1 MLKITIEA
9 ELEKDAEPE
18 PIILNREVTDDNGI
32 YLWKGV
38 RGESWIKIYE
48 RNDGSV
54 DKIEKDQSVV
64 TSRDDISARFAEKK
78 VSISEIE
85 SFGIEYTDESDIE
98 LDYPG
103 PHPYDPE
110 LIRVETKQFNISLI
124 NEYINDRDIDLA
136 PDFQRHFVWNEITK
150 RSRLIESIMLRI
162 PLPVFYLAQDDEGR
176 FQVVD
181 GLQRLTVINQF
192 LENKFKLKG
201 LEYLKDCEGKYFKN
215 GVVDSIES
223 KYVRRI
229 SQTQL
234 VCNVID
240 PQTPSRVKFDIFKRI
255 NQGGKPLKP
264 QEIRNCMAL
273 PSARKFLKN
282 LANSEVFVNAT
293 GGVATSRMQD
303 QELVLRFIAFYISRN
318 NMINNYKYTGTM
330 EVFLDDALD
339 HINSN
344 SVNLELI
351 ENAFNKAMKNAHY
364 LFTSY
369 AFRKC
374 LPQHLLPGARRQLL
388 NNSLFTTWSVLL
400 AEYEPS
406 MISSMVGEGGLLEST
421 SLELE
426 VNEGYYDAVTNGT
439 NDLRRLNYAFTVAE
453 KLLNS
458 VVTS

>member
-1 MLKITIEA
+1 MKITIEA
-9 ELEKDAEPE
+9 ELEKELEPS
-18 PIILNREVTDDNGI
+18 PIILSREKTEEEGM

-38 RGESWIKIYE
+38 RGESWLKIYE
-48 RNDGSV
+48 NNDGSV
-54 DKIEKDQSVV
+54 YKIEKDESII
-64 TSRDDISARFAEKK
+64 TSRDDIAARFSTKRI
-78 VSISEIE
+78 SISEIE

-98 LDYPG
+98 SDYPE

-110 LIRVETKQFNISLI
+110 LIRVETKQLNVNLV
-124 NEYINDRDIDLA
+124 NEYINDGDIDLA

-162 PLPVFYLAQDDEGR
+162 PLPVFYLAQDNEGR

-192 LENKFKLKG
+192 LNNKFKLKG
-201 LEYLKDCEGKYFKN
+201 LEYLKDCEGKFFKN

-234 VCNVID
+234 ICNVID

-273 PSARKFLKN
+273 PEARTLLKQLACSDKFI
-282 LANSEVFVNAT
+282 SAT
-293 GGVATSRMQD
+293 GGVASTRMQD

-318 NMINNYKYTGTM
+318 KLVENYNYSGKM
-330 EVFLDDALD
+330 EVFLDDALE
-339 HINSN
+339 HINAKCFDFKVIEAAFMNAMSN
-344 SVNLELI
+344 
-351 ENAFNKAMKNAHY
+351 AGH
-364 LFTSY
+364 LFSSY

-374 LPQHLLPGARRQLL
+374 LPHHLHSGARRQLL

-400 AEYEPS
+400 SEYD
-406 MISSMVGEGGLLEST
+406 SSVMKSLIQEGGLIEPLS
-421 SLELE
+421 SELE
-426 VNEGYYDAVTNGT
+426 ENENYYDAVTNGT
-439 NDLRRLNYAFTVAE
+439 NDLRRLNYAFSVAE
-453 KLLNS
+453 RILESEASK
-458 VVTS
+458 